1 MRLLVCI
8 AAIFVLFSC
17 KKPQGFEY
25 RTMTN
30 FMIDSLGFER
40 STLSMNLVYFNPN
53 SFGVDLKH
61 VDCDVFVNKNFLGKY
76 VLDTSMHIARR
87 SEFSLPSKMQV
98 DMRNIYK
105 NSLNVLFNNEI
116 QVDVKGTTRVGKAG
130 IFVNV
135 PFTYSGKQKVSLF

>member
-1 MRLLVCI
+1 MRFILCL
-8 AAIFVLFSC
+8 AGIFFLFSC

-25 RTMTN
+25 RTMTD
-30 FMIDSLGFER
+30 FTIDSLGFER
-40 STLSMNLVYFNPN
+40 SALSMKLVYFNPN
-53 SFGVDLKH
+53 SFGVDLRH

-105 NSLNVLFNNEI
+105 NSLNTLLNREI

-130 IFVNV
+130 IFINV
-135 PFTYSGKQKVSLF
+135 PFSYSGKEKLSLF